1 MTEIRRGNRA
11 MKRGQTGMTERKTF
25 GRRDFMKYA
34 GGAGLAQGASIVM
47 LFIGSTNATKTRLY
61 TCDEG
66 MLP

>member
-1 MTEIRRGNRA
+1 MTEIRQGNHA
-11 MKRGQTGMTERKTF
+11 MRRGQTGMTEHKTF

-34 GGAGLAQGASIVM
+34 GGAGLAQGASIAIPFV
-47 LFIGSTNATKTRLY
+47 GSTNATETRRY